1 MAVKGNT
8 PKLGA
13 NIHPTLID
21 DVRKAIGRE
30 DISVADL
37 LRAGL
42 YRLLGSSVD
51 EAVEQAKVPMG
62 RPVGSKT
69 RK

>member
-1 MAVKGNT
+1 MTEQRKSPPQRTFAS
-8 PKLGA
+8 
-13 NIHPTLID
+13 PTLIE

-69 RK
+69 RR